1 MRIFKMIIV
10 GIIFLV
16 VFLAIT
22 ISLSFE
28 LFKKKK
34 RNIGTFVFFAIA
46 LFCTVMFAYLL
57 LTNQYVPIDYNVP
70 RYA

>member
-1 MRIFKMIIV
+1 MVIV
-10 GIIFLV
+10 GILFLV
-16 VFLAIT
+16 VFLFIT

-28 LFKKKK
+28 LIKKKN
-34 RNIGTFVFFAIA
+34 RSISTFVFFAIA